1 MYFPLITDFAAFH
14 KCWYVMFPFSFVSK
28 YFISPLTH
36 QLFRRVLFN
45 FHLYMSFPVFLLFFL
60 VYVLP
65 FLVLPL
71 WSEKIIGM
79 ILIFFNLLRLEVFWL
94 PNTWCSLKMFPVH
107 LGRMCTLLLTDK
119 MFCICLLGS
128 FGL

>member
-1 MYFPLITDFAAFH
+1 MYFPLRSDFAAFN
-14 KCWYVMFPFSFVSK
+14 KCWYVMFPLSFVSK

-36 QLFRRVLFN
+36 QLFRRVLFH
-45 FHLYMSFPVFLLFFL
+45 FHLYMSFPVFLLLFL

-79 ILIFFNLLRLEVFWL
+79 ILVFFNLLRLEVFWL
-94 PNTWCSLKMFPVH
+94 PNTWCSLKMFRVH

-119 MFCICLLGS
+119 MFCICLLGP